1 MTTDNYVLQGEAQTE
16 VLGQACASSL
26 REPAPAPL
34 VIHLR
39 GELGAGKSTFARA
52 MLRALGVVGRIK
64 SPTYA
69 LIEPYEVAF
78 GLLLHLDLYRLSD
91 ARELEYLGVDQLFD
105 RAKLCLI
112 EWPERAHSALA
123 PADLEISLEHG
134 ENARIARVQAHS
146 ELGKLIKAQIGAILL
161 AQSIVKSVA

>member
-1 MTTDNYVLQGEAQTE
+1 MIRDSYVLLTDLHTEA
-16 VLGQACASSL
+16 LGQAFAMAFTSVEAS
-26 REPAPAPL
+26 AL

-52 MLRALGVVGRIK
+52 MLRALGVHGRIK

-69 LIEPYEVAF
+69 LIEPYQVDA

-105 RAKLCLI
+105 QARLSLI
-112 EWPERAHSALA
+112 EWPERALGALA
-123 PADLEISLEHG
+123 PADLEIELEHY
-134 ENARIARVQAHS
+134 ENGRIAHILASSAH
-146 ELGKLIKAQIGAILL
+146 GKLIKAQIESILL
-161 AQSIVKSVA
+161 PQSIVKSVA